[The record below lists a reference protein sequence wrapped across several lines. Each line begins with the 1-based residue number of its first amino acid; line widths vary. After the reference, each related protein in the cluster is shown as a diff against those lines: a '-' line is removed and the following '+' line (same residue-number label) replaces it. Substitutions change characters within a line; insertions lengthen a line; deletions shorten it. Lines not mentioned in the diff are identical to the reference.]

1 MAIELPS
8 RGGYPRKPNRPYRG
22 TIHIFGLPWPLS
34 DTPTAGVSYLRGKGP
49 GMYEAMMARF
59 AAASGETVETPESWG
74 NLPGLLYIRPVGVE
88 DNGKMMASE

>member
-1 MAIELPS
+1 
-8 RGGYPRKPNRPYRG
+8 
-22 TIHIFGLPWPLS
+22 
-34 DTPTAGVSYLRGKGP
+34 
-49 GMYEAMMARF
+49 MYEAMMARF